1 MDAPNRWQAG
11 AAPSGRPWENAPPAN
26 PQNSASVSPP
36 VNPGF
41 APQMN
46 VGAPAA
52 SPGPQN
58 VALDG
63 FCPVSLVE
71 QGTWSKGDPRWGA
84 VHRGRVYLF
93 STPQSQQRFL
103 TSPDRFSPVLE
114 GNDPVR
120 FAETGQLVAGKR
132 EHGVY
137 YGDRIILFADED
149 ALQRF
154 GSRPD
159 YYIAFMQQGG
169 ARSAM
174 GTRQP

>member
-1 MDAPNRWQAG
+1 MDAANQWQAG
-11 AAPSGRPWENAPPAN
+11 AAPSGRPWESTPPASPQNSAGVTPPAN
-26 PQNSASVSPP
+26 PGYAPRMNAGPP
-36 VNPGF
+36 V
-41 APQMN
+41 
-46 VGAPAA
+46 A

-93 STPQSQQRFL
+93 STAQGQQRFL